1 MGALEPTS
9 SLPPELPPTGRPFNP
24 VEAAIGVITRPVP
37 AMQAIAAARPWLMA
51 LLLSVIIGLL
61 SGLAG
66 MTAPAPSPADMGDL
80 AQLPPEQQRAIEG
93 ILGMVRSPALGIGN
107 AIINPIVL
115 AIWAG
120 ILWLVARLL
129 GGIGQYS
136 SLFST
141 VGFASVPNI
150 LLAPITALLNLGG
163 AALAALS
170 SLVGFAFAIWTI
182 VLTVIAIRESM
193 RLSTGRSVATCAIPA
208 GSCLLLI
215 CAIVVVF
222 ASLIIGAMSSGA
234 AP

>member
-9 SLPPELPPTGRPFNP
+9 SLPPDLPPTGRPFNP
-24 VEAAIGVITRPVP
+24 VEAGIGVITRPVP
-37 AMQAIAAARPWLMA
+37 AMQEIAAARPWLIA

-61 SGLAG
+61 SGLVS
-66 MTAPAPSPADMGDL
+66 MTTPGLSPSDMRDL
-80 AQLPPEQQRAIEG
+80 GQLDPQTRRMVEG
-93 ILGMVRSPALGIGN
+93 IIGAVRSPALGIGS

-115 AIWAG
+115 AIWVG

-150 LLAPITALLNLGG
+150 LLIPITALLNLGG
-163 AALAALS
+163 AALAALV
-170 SLVGFAFAIWTI
+170 SLVSFAFGIWTI

-193 RLSTGRSVATCAIPA
+193 RLTTGRSVATCAIPV

-215 CAIVVVF
+215 CALGIAF
-222 ASLIIGAMSSGA
+222 AGLIIGAMSSGA